1 MKLKDMKFQEM
12 KLQNFKSKMQA
23 VIIHS
28 KKIWWTF
35 DDC

>member
-1 MKLKDMKFQEM
+1 MKLKDMKLQEM
-12 KLQNFKSKMQA
+12 KLQDFKSKMQA

-28 KKIWWTF
+28 KKIRWTF